1 MRCAYPACSSAA
13 VLVPGPGT
21 SPAAPAAIV
30 ARDAPGLRVLT
41 GSARQQ
47 AEPDPAGQAVAQ
59 TAGLLG
65 DMAAVSAFV
74 AVFVVASTFGFAVTQ
89 RRRELALLRLAGATP
104 AQVRR
109 MLLAEAL
116 ITGLAAGA
124 AGAAA
129 ALPAAGGLLAFL
141 RWLGVAPPRFTVRPG
156 PWPLLIAAAIG
167 LVVALAGAW
176 AAARRT
182 RKIRPAEALRQAAAE
197 RRPMTRARWITGLAC
212 LAGGTAML
220 IAVPQVA
227 GDAGLAAAAFAGEVL
242 ITAAALLAPAITPV
256 LAAAVTLPLTRGP
269 LARLT
274 GATAEVAR
282 AWLRAQ
288 PRRTASAAAPLL
300 LLTGIAGSLSA
311 LAAATGTATAADLAR
326 QVTVGLVIQAAA
338 SPPGLTAPVLRQAQA
353 VPGVGSVAAPVS
365 LDV

>member
-21 SPAAPAAIV
+21 SAAALAAIV

-116 ITGLAAGA
+116 ITGPAAGR

-129 ALPAAGGLLAFL
+129 PPPAPGGPPALPRPRRGGPPPVPLPPRARAAPA
-141 RWLGVAPPRFTVRPG
+141 APPP
-156 PWPLLIAAAIG
+156 P
-167 LVVALAGAW
+167 AW
-176 AAARRT
+176 GC
-182 RKIRPAEALRQAAAE
+182 P
-197 RRPMTRARWITGLAC
+197 C
-212 LAGGTAML
+212 
-220 IAVPQVA
+220 
-227 GDAGLAAAAFAGEVL
+227 
-242 ITAAALLAPAITPV
+242 
-256 LAAAVTLPLTRGP
+256 
-269 LARLT
+269 
-274 GATAEVAR
+274 
-282 AWLRAQ
+282 
-288 PRRTASAAAPLL
+288 
-300 LLTGIAGSLSA
+300 
-311 LAAATGTATAADLAR
+311 
-326 QVTVGLVIQAAA
+326 
-338 SPPGLTAPVLRQAQA
+338 
-353 VPGVGSVAAPVS
+353 
-365 LDV
+365 